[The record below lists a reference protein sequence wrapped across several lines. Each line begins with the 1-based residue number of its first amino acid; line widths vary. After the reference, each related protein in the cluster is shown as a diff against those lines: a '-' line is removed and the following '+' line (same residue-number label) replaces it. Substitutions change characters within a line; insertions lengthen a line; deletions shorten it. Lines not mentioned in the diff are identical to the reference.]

1 MIEMRNLTKRYF
13 TGTPNEITVLGGID
27 LSIKAGEFVAIV
39 GQSGSGKS
47 TLMNIIGALDQPS
60 GGEYELDGT
69 PIQHLNRS
77 QLASVRNQKIGFI
90 FQSFNL
96 IPRSSALKNVELPM
110 VYAGIKKSPRS
121 LRAKKLLDMMDMG
134 ERMNHYPNELSGGQ
148 KQRVAIARALANDPD
163 ILLADEP
170 TGALDSKTGHR
181 VMDIF
186 LRIHREEKK
195 TIVFITHSA
204 ELAELCP
211 RVITIKDGRIVSDEA
226 GSRAGGS
233 ADG

>member
-77 QLASVRNQKIGFI
+77 QLASVRNHKIGFI

-121 LRAKKLLDMMDMG
+121 LRAKKLLDMMDMS